1 MKTWIEAKDAYIIDH
16 LSKPLKAPNIRLNA
30 LKNIESS
37 LKEKDKALLEGSIIF
52 RKFNE
57 SSLLDFYL
65 RLKGKPL
72 NSAEKS
78 VIHGLYKFS
87 I

>member
-1 MKTWIEAKDAYIIDH
+1 MKTWVEAKNAYVKDP
-16 LSKPLKAPNIRLNA
+16 LSKPLKAPNIRLDA
-30 LKNIESS
+30 LKNIEAA
-37 LKEKDKALLEGSIIF
+37 LKAKDKALLEGSLIF
-52 RKFNE
+52 QKHNK

-78 VIHGLYKFS
+78 VIHGLFKFAL
-87 I
+87 